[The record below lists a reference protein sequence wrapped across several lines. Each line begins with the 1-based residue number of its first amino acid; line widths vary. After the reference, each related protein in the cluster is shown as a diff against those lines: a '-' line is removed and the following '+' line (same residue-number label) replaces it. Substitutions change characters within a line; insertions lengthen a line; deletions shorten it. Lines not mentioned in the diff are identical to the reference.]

1 MLTFKQYALLGLSC
15 LSFISCSSSTESEVA
30 LEAIECP
37 DAPVEQIAQ
46 AKERV
51 NGSAVSH
58 AAVSGQ
64 KAAASVAGADAVLP
78 AVAPQVNQ
86 PAQPFKPQSP
96 GISVSRVSVPDKL
109 VALTFDD
116 GPHPTLTP
124 RLLDIL
130 ARTGAKATF
139 FTLGQNVTRYPD
151 IVRRA
156 EAEGNEIANHS
167 YSHPNLNKCSLA
179 KIYQELD
186 ATDTAIQKA
195 TGKRPSLVRPP
206 YGNMKKD
213 VRAQVNR
220 KYGYHVVL
228 WDVDPLDWRKPGSGV
243 VAQRMVKGARPGSIL
258 LAHDIHEGTINAMES
273 MIKSLQAQGYRF
285 VTVSQLIAAGQS
297 SARQASVPPASSGE
311 MPQGVTPEA
320 VLPATAFNE

>member
-30 LEAIECP
+30 QEAIECP
-37 DAPVEQIAQ
+37 DSPVEQITQ

-51 NGSAVSH
+51 NGSAANH
-58 AAVSGQ
+58 AVAPGQ
-64 KAAASVAGADAVLP
+64 KAAAPVAVAGTDVVLP
-78 AVAPQVNQ
+78 AVAPK

-116 GPHPTLTP
+116 GPHPSLTP

-139 FTLGQNVTRYPD
+139 FALGQNVSRYPD

-156 EAEGNEIANHS
+156 EAEGNEIASHS

-179 KIYQELD
+179 KVYQELD
-186 ATDTAIQKA
+186 ATDVAIQKA
-195 TGKRPSLVRPP
+195 TGKRPVLVRPP

-220 KYGYHVVL
+220 KYGYHIVL

-297 SARQASVPPASSGE
+297 SAQQASVPPASSGE

-320 VLPATAFNE
+320 VLPATASN